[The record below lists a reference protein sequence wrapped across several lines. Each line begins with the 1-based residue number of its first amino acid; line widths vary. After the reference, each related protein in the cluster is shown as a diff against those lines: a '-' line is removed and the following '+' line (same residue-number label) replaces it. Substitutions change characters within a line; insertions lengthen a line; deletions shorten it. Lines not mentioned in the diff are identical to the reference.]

1 MKENKNTNI
10 SVKNMDTDT
19 WRKFQAE
26 CILRQKSAGIALQEA
41 IEQWLKT
48 KKQ

>member
-1 MKENKNTNI
+1 MKENKTTNI

-26 CILRQKSAGIALQEA
+26 CILHNVSTGKALKEA
-41 IEQWLKT
+41 IETWLKT